1 MPDSP
6 ALESLR
12 YPTGRFVAPAR
23 FDIHQIPE
31 WLTALEALP
40 RSLDVLIEN
49 LDAAQLDTPYRPHGW
64 TMNQTIHH
72 LADSH
77 LNAFIRLKLTL
88 TESEPTVKPYQE
100 ALWAET
106 PEIAT
111 VPANVSI
118 TLLHALHRRWVA
130 LLHSLDEEQWQLSY
144 FHPEHQR
151 LFPIWEFTALYA
163 WHGRHHVAQL
173 RSLRERMDW

>member
-1 MPDSP
+1 MPETDS
-6 ALESLR
+6 LESLR
-12 YPTGRFVAPAR
+12 YPIGRFVPPTA
-23 FDIHQIPE
+23 FDIRMVPG
-31 WLTALEALP
+31 WLMALEALP
-40 RSLDVLIEN
+40 KSLDVLIEN
-49 LDAAQLDTPYRPHGW
+49 LDAAQLEMPYRPGGW

-77 LNAFIRLKLTL
+77 LNAFIRLKLCL
-88 TESEPTVKPYQE
+88 TEEQPVVKPYQE

-106 PEIAT
+106 PEIST
-111 VPANVSI
+111 VPVNVSI

-130 LLHSLDEEQWQLSY
+130 LLRNLNEEQWHRSY

-173 RSLRERMDW
+173 QTMKP